1 MTKLNDKMIKQI
13 EDTINHK
20 KLFMDS
26 ANLLFKMLVRIGE
39 DEMAIALI
47 RRAAVHD
54 NSKFSLEEIDALS
67 KISDKQEKDDGFTNP
82 DYKLNNE
89 QLDLISIHWRN
100 NRHHPEHFGSVYDM
114 TTLDI
119 LEMVCDWHARSV
131 EFGTDLI
138 EFVIHRQSN
147 RFHFP
152 SKLFDAILNLC
163 CLMVIEYEEQKK
175 TPN

>member
-1 MTKLNDKMIKQI
+1 MVKQI

-67 KISDKQEKDDGFTNP
+67 KIADKQEKDDGFTNP

-89 QLDLISIHWRN
+89 QLDLISIHWKN
-100 NRHHPEHFGSVYDM
+100 NRHHPEHFDSVYDM
-114 TTLDI
+114 TTLDV

-138 EFVIHRQSN
+138 EFVEHRQKN

-152 SKLFDAILNLC
+152 PELFDSILRLC
-163 CLMVIEYEEQKK
+163 KLMVAVSHEGKLKK
-175 TPN
+175 TQ